1 MCFDYGRLLRKLCA
15 PVPSLPCAAVPFAL
29 LMAGHELPQ
38 TQEWLRRQAK
48 VRLDDGW
55 STSQDNPVHQAR
67 QQAAQEALAKKN
79 RKKSEKK
86 RKKSQKSKKSG
97 SYDLAQYNAAKMLT
111 TEVLRTETTVNN
123 PAYDDDGGN
132 SNAGSNVLY

>member
-1 MCFDYGRLLRKLCA
+1 MLRTETTVNNSA
-15 PVPSLPCAAVPFAL
+15 
-29 LMAGHELPQ
+29 E
-38 TQEWLRRQAK
+38 
-48 VRLDDGW
+48 
-55 STSQDNPVHQAR
+55 
-67 QQAAQEALAKKN
+67 EALAKKN

-97 SYDLAQYNAAKMLT
+97 SYDLAQYSAAKLLT

-123 PAYDDDGGN
+123 PAYDDDGN